1 VHARV
6 VVLCGEG
13 ERKSAEVQVRDM
25 ATRETRRIP
34 EAALAV
40 ELKRLLR

>member
-6 VVLCGEG
+6 VVLCGED
-13 ERKSAEVQVRDM
+13 ERKSGELQVRDM

-34 EAALAV
+34 ELALAA